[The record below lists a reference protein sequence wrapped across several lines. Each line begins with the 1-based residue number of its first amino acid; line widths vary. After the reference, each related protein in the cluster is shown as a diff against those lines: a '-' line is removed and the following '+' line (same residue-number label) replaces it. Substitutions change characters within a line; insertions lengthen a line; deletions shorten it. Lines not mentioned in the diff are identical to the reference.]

1 MFMSIKR
8 WNSASIIRLI
18 LIVFAAVNIYPVLF
32 TVFTSL
38 KTTDEFYSNL
48 WSFPSKLHFD
58 NYIEAFKVGHLGD
71 YFFNSVLIVIVTL
84 LGATVLAT
92 FAAYA
97 LARLHVPFTGPI
109 VGILFILMILPAE
122 SMIIPL
128 YMMMSKLKLLQVV
141 YFPIIFVYVGWL
153 LPGTIVI
160 LRNFFLSIPNE
171 LLESARIDGCSELG
185 TMFRIVF
192 PLSGA
197 AVATCTVFN
206 FGFAWGELMWA
217 QIATLTTD
225 RGLPIS
231 VGLINFQGQY
241 TTNWPLMTAG
251 MCIVLI
257 PLIVL
262 FIFLQKYFVQ
272 GLTAGA
278 VKG

>member
-1 MFMSIKR
+1 MSIR
-8 WNSASIIRLI
+8 RRDATSIIRLI
-18 LIVFAAVNIYPVLF
+18 LIVFSAVNIYPVLF
-32 TVFTSL
+32 TIFTSL
-38 KTTDEFYSNL
+38 KTSDEFYSNL
-48 WSFPSKLHFD
+48 WSLPNRFHFE
-58 NYIEAFKVGHLGD
+58 NYIEAFKVGRLGD
-71 YFFNSVLIVIVTL
+71 YFFNSIVIVCLTL
-84 LGATVLAT
+84 FLTTVLAT

-97 LARLHVPFTGPI
+97 LARLQVPFAKVI
-109 VGILFILMILPAE
+109 VGLLFILMILPAE

-128 YMMMSKLKLLQVV
+128 YMMMSKLKWFQIV
-141 YFPIIFVYVGWL
+141 YVPIVFVYVGWL

-160 LRNFFLSIPNE
+160 MRNFFLSIPNE
-171 LLESARIDGCSELG
+171 LLESARIDGCSEFS

-217 QIATLTTD
+217 QISTLTTD
-225 RGLPIS
+225 KGIPIA

-251 MCIVLI
+251 MCMVLI
-257 PLIVL
+257 PLILL

-272 GLTAGA
+272 GLTSGA

>member
-1 MFMSIKR
+1 MSTNS
-8 WNSASIIRLI
+8 WNSTLIIRLI
-18 LIVFAAVNIYPVLF
+18 LIVFAAANVYPVLF

-38 KTTDEFYSNL
+38 KTTEEFYSNL
-48 WSFPSKLHFD
+48 WSFPSQIHWE
-58 NYIEAFKVGHLGD
+58 NYIEAFKVGRLGD
-71 YFFNSVLIVIVTL
+71 YLFNSIVIVVISL
-84 LGATVLAT
+84 LAATVLAT

-97 LARLHVPFTGPI
+97 LARLQVPFAKTI
-109 VGILFILMILPAE
+109 VGIIFILMILPAE

-128 YMMMSKLKLLQVV
+128 YVMMSKLKLFQVV
-141 YFPIIFVYVGWL
+141 YVPIVVVYIGWL

-160 LRNFFLSIPNE
+160 LRNFFLSIPGE

-217 QIATLTTD
+217 KIATLTTD
-225 RGLPIS
+225 KGVPIS
-231 VGLINFQGQY
+231 VGLINFQGQF

-251 MCIVLI
+251 MCMVLL

-272 GLTAGA
+272 GLTSGA

>member
-1 MFMSIKR
+1 MSIR
-8 WNSASIIRLI
+8 SWNSTLIIRLI

-38 KTTDEFYSNL
+38 KTTEEFYSNL
-48 WSFPSKLHFD
+48 WSFPSQIHLE
-58 NYIEAFKVGHLGD
+58 NYIQAFKVGRLGD
-71 YFFNSVLIVIVTL
+71 YFFNSIVIVVVTL
-84 LGATVLAT
+84 LAATVLAT

-97 LARLHVPFTGPI
+97 LARLQVPFTGAI

-128 YMMMSKLKLLQVV
+128 YMMMSKLKMFQVV
-141 YFPIIFVYVGWL
+141 YIPIVVVYVGWL

-160 LRNFFLSIPNE
+160 LRNFFLSIPGE
-171 LLESARIDGCSELG
+171 LLESARIDGCSEFG

-197 AVATCTVFN
+197 AIATCTVFN

-225 RGLPIS
+225 KGVPIS

-251 MCIVLI
+251 MCMVLL

-272 GLTAGA
+272 GLTSGA